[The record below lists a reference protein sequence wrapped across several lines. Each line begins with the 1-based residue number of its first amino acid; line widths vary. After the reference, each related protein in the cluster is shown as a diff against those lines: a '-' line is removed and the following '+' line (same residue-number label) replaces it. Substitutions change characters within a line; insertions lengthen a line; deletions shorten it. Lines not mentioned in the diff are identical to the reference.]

1 MIKKLRRKFVTV
13 AMCSVIAVL
22 AVIIGIINAAGFYNL
37 SQKADETLAVLSENG
52 GVFPKP
58 EKEKGSKAG
67 GKPLGPH
74 GMSPEAPYETRYFS
88 VLFSGSGEI
97 ISVNTGSIAAISTE
111 EAMEYARQVYHSG
124 KTSGFYSDYK
134 YSFSDGAQGR
144 LLIFLDCGRDLSTL
158 RSFFLTSLWVS
169 LAGIAGVLVLVLL
182 FSKIAIRPVAES
194 LEKQRQFITGA
205 SHEIKTPLTIIDAS
219 LSVLEMEAGESQW
232 TESIHNQVNRLSQL
246 TSNLVALARMDEENN
261 RLKTMD
267 FSLSDAVEETLEP
280 FLPLAEAKGKVLE
293 LEIQPNLSYQGDE
306 QAIRQ
311 MVSTLADNA
320 MKYSDERGVIRAVLK
335 KQGKNCVL
343 TIFNT
348 VETID
353 PGNLDRLFERFYRG
367 DSSRSSE
374 IEGYGVGLSLAKA
387 IVLSHKGKIHA
398 QSTDGKSLTIT
409 VTL

>member
-58 EKEKGSKAG
+58 EKGNKAG

-111 EAMEYARQVYHSG
+111 EAMEYARHVYRSG

-293 LEIQPNLSYQGDE
+293 LEIQPNLFYQGDE

-320 MKYSDERGVIRAVLK
+320 MKYSDERGAIRAVLK

-348 VETID
+348 VESID

>member
-58 EKEKGSKAG
+58 EKGNKAG

-111 EAMEYARQVYHSG
+111 EAMEYARQVYRSG

-134 YSFSDGAQGR
+134 YSFSDGAQGG

-293 LEIQPNLSYQGDE
+293 LEIQQNLSYQGDE

>member
-37 SQKADETLAVLSENG
+37 SQKTDETLAVLSENG

-58 EKEKGSKAG
+58 EKGNKAG

-111 EAMEYARQVYHSG
+111 EAMEYARQVYRSG

-320 MKYSDERGVIRAVLK
+320 MKYSDERGAIRAVLK

-348 VETID
+348 VESID

>member
-22 AVIIGIINAAGFYNL
+22 AVIIGIINIAGFYNV
-37 SQKADETLAVLSENG
+37 SRKADETLAVLSENG

-58 EKEKGSKAG
+58 EKEKGNKTG

-88 VLFSGSGEI
+88 VLFSSSGEI

-111 EAMEYARQVYHSG
+111 EAMKYARQVYSSG

-134 YSFSDGAQGR
+134 YSFSDDTQGR

-169 LAGIAGVLVLVLL
+169 LAGIAGVLALVLV

-194 LEKQRQFITGA
+194 LEKQKQFITGA
-205 SHEIKTPLTIIDAS
+205 SHEIKTPLTVIDAS
-219 LSVLEMEAGESQW
+219 LSVLEMETGESQW
-232 TESIHNQVNRLSQL
+232 TESIHNQVSRLSQL
-246 TSNLVALARMDEENN
+246 TSNLVALARMDEENS
-261 RLKTMD
+261 RLTIMD

-280 FLPLAEAKGKVLE
+280 FLPLAETKGKSLE
-293 LEIQPNLSYQGDE
+293 LAVQPNLSYQGDK

-311 MVSTLADNA
+311 MVSVLADNA
-320 MKYSDERGVIRAVLK
+320 MKYSDEHGVIRVALK

-343 TIFNT
+343 TVFNT

-353 PGNLDRLFERFYRG
+353 PENLGRLFERFYRG

-387 IVLSHKGKIHA
+387 IVLSHKGKIYA
-398 QSTDGKSLTIT
+398 ESPDGKSLTIT